1 MAQFTAYANDN
12 AASRKRVPY
21 LLDLQSDLIDGLGS
35 RLVAP
40 LIRTDRAMPIIDRLM
55 PTLVVDGE
63 PVVMDTAQIA
73 SVPQRVI
80 GKQVDDLSADRA
92 VILAALDL
100 LISGI

>member
-1 MAQFTAYANDN
+1 MAYANGN

-40 LIRTDRAMPIIDRLM
+40 LIRADHAMPTIDRLM
-55 PTLVVDGE
+55 PTFVVEGE

-73 SVPQRVI
+73 SVPQGVI

-92 VILAALDL
+92 AILAALDL
-100 LISGI
+100 LVSGI